1 MSDSASP
8 NVIIEVTTS
17 PDGVSAIDRK
27 GKKYKIQ
34 SLTLGLGSNR
44 KSIPYTK
51 KALAVGCE
59 YRAEILP
66 NGKLNIL

>member
-1 MSDSASP
+1 MNDLSP
-8 NVIIEVTTS
+8 NLIIEVTTHA
-17 PDGVSAIDRK
+17 DGISATDRS

-34 SLTLGLGSNR
+34 SLTLGVGSNR
-44 KSIPYTK
+44 KPIPYTK
-51 KALAVGCE
+51 KALSVGTK